1 MLLSVGTTIGVAIGA
16 VSLIPIIVVLLTG
29 KSEFETQNLCNC
41 FSLRKK
47 KKEMKHGNEENKM
60 KNKIYHSVGAI
71 TKCNRKIV
79 ETDKIDTLTHKYKT
93 AHFPSWYRDFSK
105 N

>member
-1 MLLSVGTTIGVAIGA
+1 
-16 VSLIPIIVVLLTG
+16 
-29 KSEFETQNLCNC
+29 
-41 FSLRKK
+41 
-47 KKEMKHGNEENKM
+47 MKHGNEENRM
-60 KNKIYHSVGAI
+60 KNQKYHSVGAI
-71 TKCNRKIV
+71 TKNRKIV